1 MSKFKIEIGT
11 KDDVA
16 SFLSSATLAG
26 NEKAITDFKA
36 EMQSFVNAADE
47 AIKSLQASNDVYA
60 GRLTPNY
67 RRVVYWEFKEA
78 CYLLAGV
85 IPDENDELKP
95 TTNRH
100 IVTAQDLQ
108 IDYRNAQTKDIKT
121 VVRNDKYKVGGKEVH
136 INLTFV
142 KAKDFVAWAKFTGY
156 EIPEAIERGLLK

>member
-1 MSKFKIEIGT
+1 MDFTMIN

-26 NEKAITDFKA
+26 NEKSINAFKA
-36 EMQSFVNAADE
+36 EMQSFVDAADE
-47 AIKSLQASNDVYA
+47 AIKSIHKLNDVYA
-60 GRLTPNY
+60 ERFTPNY
-67 RRVVYWEFKEA
+67 KRAVYWELKEA

-85 IPDENDELKP
+85 IPNENDELKP

-108 IDYRNAQTKDIKT
+108 IDYKNAQTKNIKT
-121 VVRNDKYKVGGKEVH
+121 VVRNDKYKVGGKEVE